1 GVAVDLKATV
11 SPAPTGGSVQF
22 KDGVT
27 NLGGPVNVTNGV
39 ATLSQS
45 FATAGAKSIT
55 AVFSGAAGF
64 LGSTS
69 AASNVAVSDP
79 APVDVATQTSVTVPA
94 TATTGVAVDLKATI
108 APAPSGG
115 TVQFKDGGTNLG
127 GPVNVTNGVA
137 TLSQSFATAGAK
149 SVTAVFSG
157 AAGFLGSTSAASNVA
172 VSDPAPVDVAT
183 QTSVTVPA
191 TATTGV
197 AVDLKATVSPAP
209 SGGTVQFKDGGT
221 NLGGPVNVT
230 NGVATLSQSFA
241 TAGAKSVTA
250 VFSGAAGFLG
260 STSAASNVA
269 VSDPAP
275 VDVATQT
282 SVTVPATATTGVAV
296 DLKAT
301 VSPANASGTV
311 QFKDGGAN
319 IGGPVNVV
327 NGVAT
332 LSHAFGEAGPKGVT
346 AVFSGAAGFSG
357 STSAV
362 ANISVSDPAPVD
374 VATSVVAAAPGSVKV
389 GVAVDLSATVSPANA
404 SGTVQFKD
412 GATNLGGPVNVVNG
426 VATLSHAFD
435 AAGAKSVTAVF
446 SGAAGFLGSTSA
458 PVSVS
463 VSDP

>member
-1 GVAVDLKATV
+1 
-11 SPAPTGGSVQF
+11 
-22 KDGVT
+22 
-27 NLGGPVNVTNGV
+27 
-39 ATLSQS
+39 
-45 FATAGAKSIT
+45 
-55 AVFSGAAGF
+55 
-64 LGSTS
+64 
-69 AASNVAVSDP
+69 
-79 APVDVATQTSVTVPA
+79 
-94 TATTGVAVDLKATI
+94 
-108 APAPSGG
+108 
-115 TVQFKDGGTNLG
+115 
-127 GPVNVTNGVA
+127 
-137 TLSQSFATAGAK
+137 
-149 SVTAVFSG
+149 
-157 AAGFLGSTSAASNVA
+157 
-172 VSDPAPVDVAT
+172 
-183 QTSVTVPA
+183 
-191 TATTGV
+191 
-197 AVDLKATVSPAP
+197 AP

-463 VSDP
+463 VSDPLPTDVVTSTVLTVPGSATAGQAVELKAVVTPATAGGTVQFKDGDTAIGAPVAVVDGKATLSHVFAAAGSRNITAVYSGAAGFTGSTSAKSVVVVAAAPGDGGGTGSLGSLFGS